1 MNQLQERSRKKL
13 IISLSKIKLSDDFI
27 VVYPANKI
35 SLDLLKLFLRVN
47 RLMIRFVN
55 QLAWS
60 TNGKSSLESYKVLQD
75 SIKQKINE
83 MFEIVKTYEK
93 TNKGGKQ

>member
-1 MNQLQERSRKKL
+1 MNQLQERGRKKL
-13 IISLSKIKLSDDFI
+13 IISLGKVSLSDDFI
-27 VVYPANKI
+27 IVYPANKT

-47 RLMIRFVN
+47 KLMLRFVN

-60 TNGKSSLESYKVLQD
+60 RDGKSSLESYKVLQD

-93 TNKGGKQ
+93 TIKGGK